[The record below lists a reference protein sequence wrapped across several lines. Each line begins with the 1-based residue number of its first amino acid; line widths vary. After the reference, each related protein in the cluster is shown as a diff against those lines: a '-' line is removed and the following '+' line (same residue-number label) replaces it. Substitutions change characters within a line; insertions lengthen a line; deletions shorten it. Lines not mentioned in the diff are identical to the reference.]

1 MIKHYPLPKDDPRT
15 VLREGIVKALR
26 AVPLHFKSTINIE
39 GISAVDLF
47 AINALLGG
55 AIEEQT
61 VATLNAAR
69 SIWDPEGRWANYEF
83 RRYAESFPDV
93 RLECEEES
101 NPLIGIELKGWY
113 LLAKEEMPSFRFRAA
128 AASMTIWDLI
138 AVFPWSLSNV
148 ISGTPVLEIP
158 YIEQAKYAADLRTYY
173 WEHRSP
179 MATKVIHPDTH
190 PYPASGSS
198 YSDIVSD
205 DRGGNFGRIAR
216 VNGLMNEWVSDTMR
230 TSLAGIEARWWVRF
244 LKLFDERGDEKQ
256 IFDKFNLLSKTLGK
270 NEEWSDEIVKIVQR
284 LMEMGT
290 SS

>member
-1 MIKHYPLPKDDPRT
+1 MMNHYPLPKEDPRT
-15 VLREGIVKALR
+15 SLREGIVKALQ

-61 VATLNAAR
+61 VATLNATR
-69 SIWDPEGRWANYEF
+69 SIWDSEGKWANYEF

-93 RLECEEES
+93 RLECEETS
-101 NPLIGIELKGWY
+101 QPLIGIELKGWY

-128 AASMTIWDLI
+128 ADAMTEWDLI

-148 ISGTPVLEIP
+148 ISGTPVLDFP

-173 WEHRSP
+173 WENRSP
-179 MATKVIHPDTH
+179 NAPKVIHPETH
-190 PYPASGSS
+190 PYPDPGSS
-198 YSDIVSD
+198 YSDTVSD

-216 VNGLMNEWVSDTMR
+216 VKGLMNEWVSEAMK

-244 LKLFDERGDEKQ
+244 LQLFDERADEKK
-256 IFDKFNLLSKTLGK
+256 IHDKFEQLSKTLGK
-270 NEEWSDEIVKIVQR
+270 NEEWTDEIVKIVQR
-284 LMEMGT
+284 LMEMGV